1 MYINFWY
8 PVALSEEVKADE
20 PLRVEILSLKFVAFR
35 DADGTA
41 HVLSDTC
48 VHRGGSLGKGWVKD
62 GCVICPYH
70 GWRYDGSGKC
80 TTVPSIGYDGK
91 PPPRAKVDSYPVQ
104 EKYGLVFAFLGDLP
118 EQERPTLM
126 PIDEYDDDAW
136 RASETMV
143 LPVNYYYERSIENG
157 LDPAHNEFV
166 HPTHGY
172 AGENPDYNVPDMEVK
187 DLEFGC
193 YMGGEMDSSEYK
205 EPTMRQ
211 VRDGAGK
218 THAGT
223 GTHGPNSM
231 YTWIEFTADKAFH
244 QYMWEAPIDG
254 NRTRIFFVNLRNMIM
269 DPAMDERVKERNLVI
284 AHQDIDVLGEL
295 DPIRTPASNTKEIL
309 MPADKAVL
317 RYREWMKQWE
327 DKGWR
332 IDQETLRAKRGDVAF
347 AIPSPARRT
356 SGNWVLDPVPLMPAR
371 DANASAAQKT
381 GTG

>member
-35 DADGTA
+35 DADGMA

-48 VHRGGSLGKGWVKD
+48 AHRGGSLGKGWVKD

-70 GWRYDGSGKC
+70 GWRYDGGGKC
-80 TTVPSIGYDGK
+80 TTIPSIGYDGK

-126 PIDEYDDDAW
+126 PVDEYDDDEW
-136 RASETMV
+136 RASEAMV
-143 LPVNYYYERSIENG
+143 LPVDYYYERSMENG
-157 LDPAHNEFV
+157 VDPAHNEFV

-172 AGENPDYNVPDMEVK
+172 AGENPSYKVPDMEVK
-187 DLEFGC
+187 ELEFGC

-205 EPTMRQ
+205 EPTMQQ

-244 QYMWEAPIDG
+244 QYMWEAPIDE
-254 NRTRIFFVNLRNMIM
+254 NRTRIYFINLRNMIL

-309 MPADKAVL
+309 MPSDKAVL
-317 RYREWMKQWE
+317 RYREWLKQWE

-332 IDQETLRAKRGDVAF
+332 IDLKTLREERGDVAF
-347 AIPSPARRT
+347 AIPSPARRS

-371 DANASAAQKT
+371 EAKASAAKRT

>member
-8 PVALSEEVKADE
+8 PIALSEEVKADE

-35 DADGTA
+35 DGDGAA

-104 EKYGLVFAFLGDLP
+104 EKYGLLFAFLGDLP

-136 RASETMV
+136 RSSEAMV

-172 AGENPDYNVPDMEVK
+172 AGENPDYKVPDMTVEE
-187 DLEFGC
+187 LEFGC

-205 EPTMRQ
+205 EPTMQQ
-211 VRDGAGK
+211 VRDGAGR

-244 QYMWEAPIDG
+244 QYMWEAPVDE
-254 NRTRIFFVNLRNMIM
+254 NRTRIFFVNLRNMM
-269 DPAMDERVKERNLVI
+269 LDPEMDERVKERNLVI

-317 RYREWMKQWE
+317 RYREWLKQWE

-332 IDQETLRAKRGDVAF
+332 IDLKTLREQRGDVAF

-356 SGNWVLDPVPLMPAR
+356 SGNWVLDPVPLMPAHE
-371 DANASAAQKT
+371 AKASAAKRT

>member
-35 DADGTA
+35 DADGTP

-48 VHRGGSLGKGWVKD
+48 AHRGGSLGKGWVKD

-70 GWRYDGSGKC
+70 GWRYNSSGKC
-80 TTVPSIGYDGK
+80 TTIPSIGYDGK
-91 PPPRAKVDSYPVQ
+91 PPPRAKVDSYPVE

-118 EQERPTLM
+118 QEERPTLM

-136 RASETMV
+136 RASEAMV
-143 LPVNYYYERSIENG
+143 LPVDYYYERSIENG

-172 AGENPDYNVPDMEVK
+172 AGENPSYKVPDMAVK
-187 DLEFGC
+187 DLELGC

-205 EPTMRQ
+205 EPTMQQ
-211 VRDGAGK
+211 VRDGAGR

-231 YTWIEFTADKAFH
+231 YTWIDFTKDKAFH

-254 NRTRIFFVNLRNMIM
+254 NRTRIFFVNLRNMM
-269 DPAMDERVKERNLVI
+269 LDPEMDERVMERNLVI

-295 DPIRTPASNTKEIL
+295 DPIRTPVSNTKEIL

-347 AIPSPARRT
+347 AIPCPARRT
-356 SGNWVLDPVPLMPAR
+356 SGNWVLDLVPLMPAR
-371 DANASAAQKT
+371 EAKASAAKQT

>member
-8 PVALSEEVKADE
+8 PVALSDEVKADE

-35 DADGTA
+35 DADGTP

-48 VHRGGSLGKGWVKD
+48 AHRGGSLGKGWVKD

-70 GWRYDGSGKC
+70 GWRYNGSGKC
-80 TTVPSIGYDGK
+80 TTIPSIGYDGK
-91 PPPRAKVDSYPVQ
+91 PPPRAKVDSYPVE

-118 EQERPTLM
+118 EEERPTLM

-136 RASETMV
+136 RASEAMV
-143 LPVNYYYERSIENG
+143 LPVDYYYERSIENG

-172 AGENPDYNVPDMEVK
+172 AGENPSYKVPDMAVK
-187 DLEFGC
+187 DLELGC

-205 EPTMRQ
+205 EPTMQQ
-211 VRDGAGK
+211 VRDGAGR

-231 YTWIEFTADKAFH
+231 YTWIDFTKDKAFH

-254 NRTRIFFVNLRNMIM
+254 NRTRIFFVNLRNMM
-269 DPAMDERVKERNLVI
+269 LDPEMDERVMERNLVI

-295 DPIRTPASNTKEIL
+295 DPIRTPVSNTKEIL

-317 RYREWMKQWE
+317 RFREWMKQWE

-347 AIPSPARRT
+347 AIPCPARRT
-356 SGNWVLDPVPLMPAR
+356 SGNWVLDTVPLMPAR
-371 DANASAAQKT
+371 EAKASAAKKT

>member
-8 PVALSEEVKADE
+8 PVALSDEVKADE

-35 DADGTA
+35 DADGA
-41 HVLSDTC
+41 PHVLSDTC
-48 VHRGGSLGKGWVKD
+48 AHRGGSLGKGWVKD

-70 GWRYDGSGKC
+70 GWRYNSSGKC
-80 TTVPSIGYDGK
+80 TTIPSIGYDGK
-91 PPPRAKVDSYPVQ
+91 PPPRAKVDSYPVE

-118 EQERPTLM
+118 EEERPTLM

-136 RASETMV
+136 RASEAMV
-143 LPVNYYYERSIENG
+143 LPVDYYYERSIENG

-172 AGENPDYNVPDMEVK
+172 AGENPSYKVPDMAVK
-187 DLEFGC
+187 DLELGC

-205 EPTMRQ
+205 EPTMQQ
-211 VRDGAGK
+211 VRDGAGR

-231 YTWIEFTADKAFH
+231 YTWIDFTADKAFH

-254 NRTRIFFVNLRNMIM
+254 NRTRIFFVNLRNMM
-269 DPAMDERVKERNLVI
+269 LDPEMDERVMERNLVI

-295 DPIRTPASNTKEIL
+295 DPIRTPVSNTKEIL
-309 MPADKAVL
+309 MPADKAML

-332 IDQETLRAKRGDVAF
+332 IDQDTLRAKRGDVAF
-347 AIPSPARRT
+347 AIPCPARRT

-371 DANASAAQKT
+371 EAKASAAKKT